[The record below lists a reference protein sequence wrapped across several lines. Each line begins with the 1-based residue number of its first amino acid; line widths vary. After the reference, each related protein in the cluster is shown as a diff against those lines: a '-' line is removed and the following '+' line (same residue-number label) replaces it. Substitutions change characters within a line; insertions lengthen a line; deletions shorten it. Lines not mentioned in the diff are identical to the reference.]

1 MYGMIYIYILYMF
14 DEFHWLIA
22 CCFFCILEYTIYK
35 CLPLLKFKASIINA
49 WKVSKIVALA
59 PMLLFLINFII
70 FDDESEIT
78 QFFFTIQ
85 LEYTEGFI
93 IVNTMNIIFNAIMY
107 SCYSLNELLTTVFSM
122 AVLFLPIE
130 SIATFHIVTLVLFQY
145 IPDIVFSIIELC
157 INKIND
163 NSFSALPVYNNFNPN
178 QNEINTISKMN
189 YTGLVIW
196 ILFKHVLIGF
206 LLMYH
211 LISNLA
217 TFWDISF
224 DYSTIIYCGYLLGG
238 LFKYFADIY
247 KTTELYKEFKITEQK
262 MF

>member
-1 MYGMIYIYILYMF
+1 M
-14 DEFHWLIA
+14 
-22 CCFFCILEYTIYK
+22 
-35 CLPLLKFKASIINA
+35 
-49 WKVSKIVALA
+49 SKIVALV
-59 PMLLFLINFII
+59 PMLLFLINFMI

-93 IVNTMNIIFNAIMY
+93 IVNTFNVIFNAIMY
-107 SCYSLNELLTTVFSM
+107 NHYSLNELLTTIFSM
-122 AVLFLPIE
+122 AVLLLPVE
-130 SIATFHIVTLVLFQY
+130 NIATFHIVTLVLFQY
-145 IPDIVFSIIELC
+145 IPDIVFSIIELYV
-157 INKIND
+157 NKIND
-163 NSFSALPVYNNFNPN
+163 NSFNALPIYNNLSPN
-178 QNEINTISKMN
+178 QNEISTVSKMN

-211 LISNLA
+211 LISNL
-217 TFWDISF
+217 TIFWNVSF
-224 DYSTIIYCGYLLGG
+224 DSGTTIYFGYLLGG

-247 KTTELYKEFKITEQK
+247 KTTELYKEFKTVGQK